1 MLYYLV
7 RGNYA
12 AKILVSD
19 RTDDLSGLPREP
31 IYAAD
36 FVFKVESDGT
46 VEFLK
51 KRSVGEYK
59 HFFSLE
65 LALNHIRN
73 WYNRPGFKYYPVEGF
88 EYIDFSCFDYYRY
101 KDASDKLTK
110 KLREGVQ

>member
-1 MLYYLV
+1 MFYYLI

-12 AKILVSD
+12 AKILVND
-19 RTDDLSGLPREP
+19 RARELAGLSREP
-31 IYAAD
+31 IMMAD

-51 KRSVGEYK
+51 KRSTGEYR

-73 WYNRPGFKYYPVEGF
+73 WYNQPGFKHYPVEGF
-88 EYIDFSCFDYYRY
+88 EYIDFSDFDYYRY
-101 KDASDKLTK
+101 KDASNKLTT
-110 KLREGVQ
+110 KLREGAQ